1 MFKENGCHLYAQSLY
16 ENRIPTVLIV
26 KKKNITQRFWLQ
38 VLYIATNLTLILRVA
53 GIEGDT
59 HTSPNE
65 L

>member
-1 MFKENGCHLYAQSLY
+1 MFKENSCHLYAKSLY

-59 HTSPNE
+59 DTSPNE